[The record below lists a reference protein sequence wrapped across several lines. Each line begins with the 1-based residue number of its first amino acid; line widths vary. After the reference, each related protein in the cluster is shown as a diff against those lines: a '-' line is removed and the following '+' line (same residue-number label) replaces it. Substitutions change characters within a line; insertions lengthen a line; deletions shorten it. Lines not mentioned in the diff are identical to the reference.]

1 MSETSEL
8 TELYSA
14 IEESAR
20 LFDVPY
26 SHDTVSPILTAYQDA
41 IPNSSIAF
49 RMGTGKR
56 YSNDVDWRFTV
67 PPGDVSPYDVALSHG
82 LIESTG
88 HPVFSLLPQVAER
101 HDVNFYGVDFGVA
114 GGLKKMYVAFPA
126 DGWLRLSTLLDLPS
140 MPPSV
145 ADNLDFFTR
154 HGMAGQQIPTLSI
167 DYRHR
172 TVNLYFNGLPT
183 DKDSVRSIFQDL
195 QLPQPSEQLTTLSER
210 AIGAYA
216 TLGWESSKIER
227 FSFSIVA
234 ENPAD
239 LPVPMEPEI
248 EKFLTGIRHRAAD
261 DKFFYYAAASS
272 TGEEIYKIQSYY
284 RFKPWLN
291 PMLES
296 ESAAPDSRDD

>member
-20 LFDVPY
+20 LFEVPY
-26 SHDTVSPILTAYQDA
+26 SHDNVRSILTAYEDA

-56 YSNDVDWRFTV
+56 YSSDVDWRFTV
-67 PPGDVSPYDVALSHG
+67 PPGDVNPYTVALAHG
-82 LIESTG
+82 LIEGTD
-88 HPVFSLLPQVAER
+88 HPIFSLLLEVAEQC
-101 HDVNFYGVDFGVA
+101 DVKFYGIDFGAA
-114 GGLKKMYVAFPA
+114 GGLKKMYVAFPPE
-126 DGWLRLSTLLDLPS
+126 DMLRLSTLLDLPS
-140 MPPSV
+140 MPRSV
-145 ADNLDFFTR
+145 AENYDFFAR
-154 HGMAGQQIPTLSI
+154 HGMDGKQIPTLSI

-183 DKDSVRSIFQDL
+183 ERNSVRSILRDL
-195 QLPQPSEQLTTLSER
+195 ELPEPSEQLLTLSER

-216 TLGWESSKIER
+216 TLGWDSSKIER
-227 FSFSIVA
+227 FAFSIVA
-234 ENPAD
+234 EDPSD

-261 DKFFYYAAASS
+261 DKFFYYVAMASS
-272 TGEEIYKIQSYY
+272 GEEIYKIQSYY
-284 RFKPWLN
+284 RFKAWLN
-291 PMLES
+291 PMLQSDSAES
-296 ESAAPDSRDD
+296 QDR

>member
-1 MSETSEL
+1 MSQTSEL
-8 TELYSA
+8 TELYAA

-20 LFDVPY
+20 LFEVPY
-26 SHDTVSPILTAYQDA
+26 AHDKVQSILTAYQDA

-67 PPGDVSPYDVALSHG
+67 PPGDVSPYAVALEHG
-82 LIESTG
+82 LLERTD
-88 HPVFSLLPQVAER
+88 HPVSTLLQEVAER
-101 HDVNFYGVDFGVA
+101 HDVNFFGVDFGVA

-126 DGWLRLSTLLDLPS
+126 DGWLRLSALLDLPS
-140 MPPSV
+140 MAPSV
-145 ADNLDFFTR
+145 AANRDFFTR
-154 HGMAGQQIPTLSI
+154 HGMDGKQIPTLSI

-183 DKDSVRSIFQDL
+183 DKDAVRSIFDDL
-195 QLPQPSEQLTTLSER
+195 QLPQPSEQLLTLSER

-216 TLGWESSKIER
+216 TLGWESSRIER

-234 ENPAD
+234 QSPAD

-296 ESAAPDSRDD
+296 DIAEDQDS